1 MAGYVYI
8 MTNQPY
14 GTLYT
19 GSTSDL
25 LRRVGEHKAGAVDG
39 FTKRYKLD
47 RLVYYEGYGE
57 IVDAIERELRIKR
70 WRRRWKIALIERA
83 NPTWADLA
91 ELL

>member
-19 GSTSDL
+19 GSTGDL

-57 IVDAIERELRIKR
+57 IVDALERELRIKR